1 MEFFDF
7 YNLSE
12 RYIELINPMTPEKI
26 IKLGKLLRLK
36 EASRIIE
43 FGSGYGEIL
52 ALWTENFGISGIGI
66 DIREHVCNRA
76 KQKIQKKGLEDRIE
90 IVCGHGAEYQFE
102 KGAFDVAACIGA
114 SFIWEGY
121 RPTIKGMK
129 DAIRE
134 NGRLVIGEPY
144 WRSENVPIECKE
156 KEKDVHMEFELL
168 EIARE
173 EGFDF
178 QYIIRSSQDDWD
190 GYETCNWYGLMEW
203 IEENPGHPDKQEVI
217 DYLHNLQDEYLKYNR
232 EYLGWA
238 IYILN
243 PIKY

>member
-1 MEFFDF
+1 MEHFEF
-7 YNLSE
+7 YNISE

-26 IKLGKLLRLK
+26 IKLGRLLRLK
-36 EASRIIE
+36 EGTKVIE

-52 ALWTENFGISGIGI
+52 ALWGENFGISGIGI

-76 KQKIQKKGLEDRIE
+76 KEKIKKKGLEDRIE
-90 IVCGHGAEYQFE
+90 IVYDHGAEYPFE

-121 RPTIKGMK
+121 RPTIFAMK
-129 DAIRE
+129 EAIHKD
-134 NGRLVIGEPY
+134 GKLVIGEPY
-144 WRSENVPIECKE
+144 WRTANVPTEWEE
-156 KEKDVHMEFELL
+156 KEKGVHLEFELL

-178 QYIIRSSQDDWD
+178 EYVVRSSQDDWD
-190 GYETCNWYGLMEW
+190 GYEACNWYGLIQW
-203 IEENPGHPDKQEVI
+203 IEENPDHPEKQEVI
-217 DYLHNLQDEYLKYNR
+217 DYLHKLQDDYLMYNR